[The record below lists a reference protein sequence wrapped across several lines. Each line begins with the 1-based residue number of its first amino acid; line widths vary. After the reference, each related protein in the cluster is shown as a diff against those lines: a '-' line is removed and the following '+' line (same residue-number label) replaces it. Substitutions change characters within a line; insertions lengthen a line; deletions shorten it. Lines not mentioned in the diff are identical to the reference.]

1 MAIDVNAQR
10 AVSTVR
16 KTLRKVSGNLPGLA
30 GIISGRGGD
39 SSDFAGLNRRAK
51 SPNLYAFPIDVTA
64 APGLGNHGH
73 YMIFY
78 INQQQNAKLKF
89 GQPES
94 GQSNMDKEQAT
105 RNIPIYIKEMLPNGG
120 GTDTKKSNELQKQ
133 VHADVKKDPDDPIAK
148 RQGKNAPPKKHHIGS
163 RKSGST
169 VFLKRP
175 PTTRLDTAIA
185 LYMPPQVQVSYK
197 AGYTDTPIG
206 AGTAAAMDVY
216 STIMAGRGTES
227 AIRTAIDRGGQAF
240 KEMIR
245 GGMTAAIGALPG
257 MEGATEAFEM
267 AQGFITSDRMELAF
281 KGVDKRAFSYT
292 FKMIPRN
299 AQEADEIRKIIFAFK
314 SNMLPE
320 FKDGVRNGREMI
332 MPNTFD
338 IEYMYNGKEND
349 YLHKIST
356 CVLEGLDVTQGG
368 SRYKT
373 FTANEQG
380 APPVETSITLN
391 FRELELITRER
402 VHEGF

>member
-1 MAIDVNAQR
+1 MAIDFSRSR
-10 AVSTVR
+10 AVSTVK

-30 GIISGRGGD
+30 GILSGRGGD
-39 SSDFAGLNRRAK
+39 NSDFSGLNRKAK
-51 SPNLYAFPIDVTA
+51 SPNMYSFPIDVTA

-78 INQQQNAKLKF
+78 VNQQSNAKLKF
-89 GQPES
+89 GEAES
-94 GQSNMDKEQAT
+94 GSAQMEREEKN
-105 RNIPIYIKEMLPNGG
+105 RNIPAYIKEMISDGSG
-120 GTDTKKSNELQKQ
+120 KTDTKQSNELQKQ
-133 VHADVKKDPDDPIAK
+133 VHSDMPVTAA
-148 RQGKNAPPKKHHIGS
+148 GGPPNRNTKPKA
-163 RKSGST
+163 SGST

-197 AGYTDTPIG
+197 SQYSDTPIG
-206 AGTAAAMDVY
+206 GGTAAAMDVY
-216 STIMAGRGTES
+216 SSVMAGRGTENAMKS
-227 AIRTAIDRGGQAF
+227 AINKGGQAF
-240 KEMIR
+240 KEGVKGTVLSMV
-245 GGMTAAIGALPG
+245 GALPG
-257 MEGATEAFEM
+257 MSGAREAFEI
-267 AQGFITSDRMELAF
+267 AEGYIQSDRMELAF
-281 KGVDKRAFSYT
+281 KGIDKRAFSYT

-299 AQEADEIRKIIFAFK
+299 DRESDEIRKIIFAFK

-356 CVLEGLDVTQGG
+356 CVLEDLQVTQGG

-373 FTANEQG
+373 FTAKDDG
-380 APPVETSITLN
+380 APPVETSITLS

>member
-1 MAIDVNAQR
+1 MAIDFSRSR
-10 AVSTVR
+10 AVSTVK

-30 GIISGRGGD
+30 GILSGRGGD
-39 SSDFAGLNRRAK
+39 NSDFSGLNRKAK
-51 SPNLYAFPIDVTA
+51 SPNMYSFPIDVTA

-78 INQQQNAKLKF
+78 VNQQSNAKLKF
-89 GQPES
+89 GEAES
-94 GQSNMDKEQAT
+94 GSAQMEREEKN
-105 RNIPIYIKEMLPNGG
+105 RNIPAYIKEMISDGSG
-120 GTDTKKSNELQKQ
+120 KTDTKQSNELQKQ
-133 VHADVKKDPDDPIAK
+133 VHSDMPVTAA
-148 RQGKNAPPKKHHIGS
+148 GGPPNRNIKPKA
-163 RKSGST
+163 SGST

-197 AGYTDTPIG
+197 SQYSDTPIG
-206 AGTAAAMDVY
+206 GGTAAAMDVY
-216 STIMAGRGTES
+216 SAVMAGRGIES
-227 AIRTAIDRGGQAF
+227 AMKTAINKGGQAL
-240 KEMIR
+240 KEGVKGQVLSMV
-245 GGMTAAIGALPG
+245 GAVMPG
-257 MEGATEAFEM
+257 MSGAREAFEI
-267 AQGFITSDRMELAF
+267 AEGYIQSDRMELAF
-281 KGVDKRAFSYT
+281 KGIDKRAFSYT

-299 AQEADEIRKIIFAFK
+299 DRESDEIRKIIFAFK
-314 SNMLPE
+314 ANMLPE

-356 CVLEGLDVTQGG
+356 CVLEDLQVTQGG

-373 FTANEQG
+373 FTAKDDG
-380 APPVETSITLN
+380 APPVETSITLS

>member
-1 MAIDVNAQR
+1 
-10 AVSTVR
+10 
-16 KTLRKVSGNLPGLA
+16 
-30 GIISGRGGD
+30 
-39 SSDFAGLNRRAK
+39 
-51 SPNLYAFPIDVTA
+51 
-64 APGLGNHGH
+64 
-73 YMIFY
+73 
-78 INQQQNAKLKF
+78 
-89 GQPES
+89 
-94 GQSNMDKEQAT
+94 
-105 RNIPIYIKEMLPNGG
+105 
-120 GTDTKKSNELQKQ
+120 
-133 VHADVKKDPDDPIAK
+133 
-148 RQGKNAPPKKHHIGS
+148 
-163 RKSGST
+163 
-169 VFLKRP
+169 
-175 PTTRLDTAIA
+175 
-185 LYMPPQVQVSYK
+185 
-197 AGYTDTPIG
+197 
-206 AGTAAAMDVY
+206 
-216 STIMAGRGTES
+216 
-227 AIRTAIDRGGQAF
+227 
-240 KEMIR
+240 
-245 GGMTAAIGALPG
+245 
-257 MEGATEAFEM
+257 
-267 AQGFITSDRMELAF
+267 MELAF

-320 FKDGVRNGREMI
+320 FKDGVRNGCEMI

>member
-1 MAIDVNAQR
+1 MAIDFSRSR
-10 AVSTVR
+10 AVSTLK

-39 SSDFAGLNRRAK
+39 NSDFSGLNRKAK
-51 SPNLYAFPIDVTA
+51 SPKMYAFPIDVTA

-78 INQQQNAKLKF
+78 VNQQSNAKLKF
-89 GQPES
+89 GTPES
-94 GQSNMDKEQAT
+94 GSAQMKREEKS
-105 RNIPIYIKEMLPNGG
+105 RNIPKYIKEMLPDGSG
-120 GTDTKKSNELQKQ
+120 KTDTKQSNEVQKQ
-133 VHADVKKDPDDPIAK
+133 VHADIPLAGGPPNRNTNIKPATGRVGAKKT
-148 RQGKNAPPKKHHIGS
+148 
-163 RKSGST
+163 SGST

-197 AGYTDTPIG
+197 SQYSDTPIG
-206 AGTAAAMDVY
+206 GGTAAAMDVY
-216 STIMAGRGTES
+216 SSVMAGRGAES
-227 AIRTAIDRGGQAF
+227 SMKTAINRGGQAL
-240 KEMIR
+240 KEGVKGTVLSMV
-245 GGMTAAIGALPG
+245 GALPG
-257 MEGATEAFEM
+257 MGGATEAFEI
-267 AQGFITSDRMELAF
+267 AQGFIQSDRMELAF
-281 KGVDKRAFSYT
+281 KGIDKRAFQYT

-299 AQEADEIRKIIFAFK
+299 DKESEEIRKIIFAFK

-356 CVLEGLDVTQGG
+356 CVLEDLQVSQGG

-373 FTANEQG
+373 FTAKEDG
-380 APPVETSITLN
+380 APPVETSITLS

>member
-1 MAIDVNAQR
+1 MAIDFSRSR
-10 AVSTVR
+10 AVSTVK

-30 GIISGRGGD
+30 GILSGRGGD
-39 SSDFAGLNRRAK
+39 NSDFSGLNRKAK
-51 SPNLYAFPIDVTA
+51 SPNMYSFPIDVTA

-78 INQQQNAKLKF
+78 VNQQSNAKLKF
-89 GQPES
+89 GEAES
-94 GQSNMDKEQAT
+94 GSAQMEREEKN
-105 RNIPIYIKEMLPNGG
+105 RNIPAYIKEMISDGSG
-120 GTDTKKSNELQKQ
+120 KTDTKQSNELQKQ
-133 VHADVKKDPDDPIAK
+133 VHSDMPVTAA
-148 RQGKNAPPKKHHIGS
+148 GGPPNRNIKPKA
-163 RKSGST
+163 SGST

-197 AGYTDTPIG
+197 SQYSDTPIG
-206 AGTAAAMDVY
+206 GGTAAAMDVY
-216 STIMAGRGTES
+216 SSVMAGRGTEN
-227 AIRTAIDRGGQAF
+227 AMKTAINKGGQAF
-240 KEMIR
+240 KEGVKGTVLSMV
-245 GGMTAAIGALPG
+245 GALPG
-257 MEGATEAFEM
+257 MSGAREAFEI
-267 AQGFITSDRMELAF
+267 AEGYIQSDRMELAF
-281 KGVDKRAFSYT
+281 KGIDKRAFSYT

-299 AQEADEIRKIIFAFK
+299 DRESDEIRKIIFAFK
-314 SNMLPE
+314 ANMLPE

-356 CVLEGLDVTQGG
+356 CVLEDLQVTQGG

-373 FTANEQG
+373 FTAKDDG
-380 APPVETSITLN
+380 APPVETSITLS

>member
-1 MAIDVNAQR
+1 MAIDFSRSR
-10 AVSTVR
+10 AVSTVK

-30 GIISGRGGD
+30 GILSGRGGD
-39 SSDFAGLNRRAK
+39 NSDFSGLNRKAK
-51 SPNLYAFPIDVTA
+51 SPNMYSFPIDVTA

-78 INQQQNAKLKF
+78 VNQQSNAKLKF
-89 GQPES
+89 GEAES
-94 GQSNMDKEQAT
+94 GSAQMEREEKN
-105 RNIPIYIKEMLPNGG
+105 RNIPAYIKEMISDGSG
-120 GTDTKKSNELQKQ
+120 KTDTKQSNELQKQ
-133 VHADVKKDPDDPIAK
+133 VHSDMPVTAA
-148 RQGKNAPPKKHHIGS
+148 GGPPNRNTKPKA
-163 RKSGST
+163 SGST

-197 AGYTDTPIG
+197 SQYSDTPIG
-206 AGTAAAMDVY
+206 GGTAAAMDVY
-216 STIMAGRGTES
+216 SAVMAGRGIES
-227 AIRTAIDRGGQAF
+227 AMKTAINKGGQAL
-240 KEMIR
+240 KEGVKGQVLSMV
-245 GGMTAAIGALPG
+245 GAVMPG
-257 MEGATEAFEM
+257 MSGAREAFEI
-267 AQGFITSDRMELAF
+267 AEGYIQSDRMELAF
-281 KGVDKRAFSYT
+281 KGIDKRAFSYT

-299 AQEADEIRKIIFAFK
+299 DRESDEIRKIIFAFK
-314 SNMLPE
+314 ANMLPE

-356 CVLEGLDVTQGG
+356 CVLEDLQVTQGG

-373 FTANEQG
+373 FTAKDDG
-380 APPVETSITLN
+380 APPVETSITLS

>member
-1 MAIDVNAQR
+1 MAIDFSRSR
-10 AVSTVR
+10 AVSTV
-16 KTLRKVSGNLPGLA
+16 KKKLRKVSGNLPGLA
-30 GIISGRGGD
+30 GILSGRGGD
-39 SSDFAGLNRRAK
+39 NSDFSGLNRKAK
-51 SPNLYAFPIDVTA
+51 SPNMYSFPIDVTA

-78 INQQQNAKLKF
+78 VNQQSNAKLKF
-89 GQPES
+89 GEAES
-94 GQSNMDKEQAT
+94 GSAQMEREEKN
-105 RNIPIYIKEMLPNGG
+105 RNIPAYIKEMISDGSG
-120 GTDTKKSNELQKQ
+120 KTDTKQSNELQKQ
-133 VHADVKKDPDDPIAK
+133 VHSDMPVTAA
-148 RQGKNAPPKKHHIGS
+148 GGPPNRNIKPKA
-163 RKSGST
+163 SGST

-197 AGYTDTPIG
+197 SQYSDTPIG
-206 AGTAAAMDVY
+206 GGTAAAMDVY
-216 STIMAGRGTES
+216 SSVMAGRGTEN
-227 AIRTAIDRGGQAF
+227 AMKTAINKGGQAF
-240 KEMIR
+240 KEGVKGTVLSMV
-245 GGMTAAIGALPG
+245 GALPG
-257 MEGATEAFEM
+257 MSGAREAFEI
-267 AQGFITSDRMELAF
+267 AEGYIQSDRMELAF
-281 KGVDKRAFSYT
+281 KGIDKRAFSYT

-299 AQEADEIRKIIFAFK
+299 DRESDEIRKIIFAFK

-356 CVLEGLDVTQGG
+356 CVLEDLQVTQGG

-373 FTANEQG
+373 FTAKDDG
-380 APPVETSITLN
+380 APPVETSITLS

>member
-1 MAIDVNAQR
+1 MAIDFSRSR
-10 AVSTVR
+10 AVSTVK

-30 GIISGRGGD
+30 GILSGRGGD
-39 SSDFAGLNRRAK
+39 NSDFSGLNRKAK
-51 SPNLYAFPIDVTA
+51 SPNMYSFPIDVTA

-78 INQQQNAKLKF
+78 VNQQSNAKLKF
-89 GQPES
+89 GEAES
-94 GQSNMDKEQAT
+94 GSAQMEREEKN
-105 RNIPIYIKEMLPNGG
+105 RNIPAYIKEMISDGSG
-120 GTDTKKSNELQKQ
+120 KTDTKQSNELQKQ
-133 VHADVKKDPDDPIAK
+133 VHSDMPVTAA
-148 RQGKNAPPKKHHIGS
+148 GGPPNRNTKPKA
-163 RKSGST
+163 SGST

-197 AGYTDTPIG
+197 SQYSDTPIG
-206 AGTAAAMDVY
+206 GGTAAAMDVY
-216 STIMAGRGTES
+216 SAVMAGRGIES
-227 AIRTAIDRGGQAF
+227 AMKTAINKGGQAL
-240 KEMIR
+240 KEGVKGTVLSMV
-245 GGMTAAIGALPG
+245 GALPG
-257 MEGATEAFEM
+257 MSGAREAFEI
-267 AQGFITSDRMELAF
+267 AEGYIQSDRMELAF
-281 KGVDKRAFSYT
+281 KGIDKRAFSYT

-299 AQEADEIRKIIFAFK
+299 DRESDEIRKIIFAFK

-356 CVLEGLDVTQGG
+356 CVLEDLQVTQGG

-373 FTANEQG
+373 FTAKDDG
-380 APPVETSITLN
+380 APPVETSITLS

>member
-1 MAIDVNAQR
+1 MAIDFSRSR
-10 AVSTVR
+10 AVSTVK

-30 GIISGRGGD
+30 GILSGRGGD
-39 SSDFAGLNRRAK
+39 NSDFSGLNRKAK
-51 SPNLYAFPIDVTA
+51 SPNMYSFPIDVTA

-78 INQQQNAKLKF
+78 VNQQSNAKLKF
-89 GQPES
+89 GEAES
-94 GQSNMDKEQAT
+94 GSAQMEREEKN
-105 RNIPIYIKEMLPNGG
+105 RNIPAYIKEMISDGSG
-120 GTDTKKSNELQKQ
+120 KTDTKQSNELQKQ
-133 VHADVKKDPDDPIAK
+133 VHSDMPVTAA
-148 RQGKNAPPKKHHIGS
+148 GGPPNRNTKPKA
-163 RKSGST
+163 SGST

-197 AGYTDTPIG
+197 SQYSDTPIG
-206 AGTAAAMDVY
+206 GGTAAAMDVY
-216 STIMAGRGTES
+216 SSVMAGRGTEN
-227 AIRTAIDRGGQAF
+227 AMKTAINKGGQAF
-240 KEMIR
+240 KEGVKGTVLSMV
-245 GGMTAAIGALPG
+245 GALPG
-257 MEGATEAFEM
+257 MSGAREAFEI
-267 AQGFITSDRMELAF
+267 AEGYIQSDRMELAF
-281 KGVDKRAFSYT
+281 KGIDKRAFSYT

-299 AQEADEIRKIIFAFK
+299 DRESDEIRKIIFAFK

-356 CVLEGLDVTQGG
+356 CVLEDLQVTQGG

-373 FTANEQG
+373 FTAEDDG
-380 APPVETSITLN
+380 APPVETSITLS

>member
-1 MAIDVNAQR
+1 MAIDFSRSR
-10 AVSTVR
+10 AVSTVK

-30 GIISGRGGD
+30 GILSGRGGD
-39 SSDFAGLNRRAK
+39 NSDFSGLNRKAK
-51 SPNLYAFPIDVTA
+51 SPNMYSFPIDVTA

-78 INQQQNAKLKF
+78 VNQQSNAKLKF
-89 GQPES
+89 GEAES
-94 GQSNMDKEQAT
+94 GSAQMEREEKN
-105 RNIPIYIKEMLPNGG
+105 RNIPAYIKEMISDGSG
-120 GTDTKKSNELQKQ
+120 KTDTKQSNELQKQ
-133 VHADVKKDPDDPIAK
+133 VHSDMPVTAA
-148 RQGKNAPPKKHHIGS
+148 GGPPNRNTKPKA
-163 RKSGST
+163 SGST

-197 AGYTDTPIG
+197 SQYSDTPIG
-206 AGTAAAMDVY
+206 GGVGAAMDVY
-216 STIMAGRGTES
+216 SAVMAGRGTEN
-227 AIRTAIDRGGQAF
+227 AMKVAVDKGGQAL
-240 KEMIR
+240 KEGIKGTTLSMV
-245 GGMTAAIGALPG
+245 GALPG
-257 MEGATEAFEM
+257 MSGAREAFEI
-267 AQGFITSDRMELAF
+267 AEGYIQSDRMELAF
-281 KGVDKRAFSYT
+281 KGIDKRSFSYT

-299 AQEADEIRKIIFAFK
+299 DRESDEIRKIIFAFK

-356 CVLEGLDVTQGG
+356 CVLEDLQVTQGG

-373 FTANEQG
+373 FTAKDDG
-380 APPVETSITLN
+380 APPVETSITLS

>member
-1 MAIDVNAQR
+1 MAIDFSRSR
-10 AVSTVR
+10 AVSTVK

-30 GIISGRGGD
+30 GILSGRGGD
-39 SSDFAGLNRRAK
+39 NSDFSGLNRKAK
-51 SPNLYAFPIDVTA
+51 SPNMYSFPIDVTA

-78 INQQQNAKLKF
+78 VNQQSNAKLKF
-89 GQPES
+89 GEAES
-94 GQSNMDKEQAT
+94 GSAQMEREEKN
-105 RNIPIYIKEMLPNGG
+105 RNIPAYIKEMISDGSG
-120 GTDTKKSNELQKQ
+120 KTDTKQSNELQKQ
-133 VHADVKKDPDDPIAK
+133 VHSDMPVTAA
-148 RQGKNAPPKKHHIGS
+148 GGPPNRNIKPKA
-163 RKSGST
+163 SGST

-197 AGYTDTPIG
+197 SQYSDTPIG
-206 AGTAAAMDVY
+206 GGVGAAMDVY
-216 STIMAGRGTES
+216 SAVMAGRGTEN
-227 AIRTAIDRGGQAF
+227 AMKVAVDKGGQAL
-240 KEMIR
+240 KEGIKGTTLSMV
-245 GGMTAAIGALPG
+245 GALPG
-257 MEGATEAFEM
+257 MSGAREAFEI
-267 AQGFITSDRMELAF
+267 AEGYIQSDRMELAF
-281 KGVDKRAFSYT
+281 KGIDKRAFSYT

-299 AQEADEIRKIIFAFK
+299 DRESDEIRKIIFAFK

-356 CVLEGLDVTQGG
+356 CVLEDLQVTQGG

-373 FTANEQG
+373 FTAKDDG
-380 APPVETSITLN
+380 APPVETSITLS

>member
-1 MAIDVNAQR
+1 MAIDFSRSR
-10 AVSTVR
+10 AVSTVK

-30 GIISGRGGD
+30 GILSGRGGD
-39 SSDFAGLNRRAK
+39 NSDFSGLNRKAK
-51 SPNLYAFPIDVTA
+51 SPNMYSFPIDVTA

-78 INQQQNAKLKF
+78 VNQQSNAKLKF
-89 GQPES
+89 GEAES
-94 GQSNMDKEQAT
+94 GSAQMEREEKN
-105 RNIPIYIKEMLPNGG
+105 RNIPAYIKEMLPDGSG
-120 GTDTKKSNELQKQ
+120 KTDTKQSNELQKQ
-133 VHADVKKDPDDPIAK
+133 VHSDMPVTAA
-148 RQGKNAPPKKHHIGS
+148 GGPPNRNIKPKA
-163 RKSGST
+163 SGST

-197 AGYTDTPIG
+197 SQYSDTPIG
-206 AGTAAAMDVY
+206 GGVGAAMDVY
-216 STIMAGRGTES
+216 SAVMAGRGTEN
-227 AIRTAIDRGGQAF
+227 AMKVAVDKGGQAL
-240 KEMIR
+240 KEGIKGTTLSMV
-245 GGMTAAIGALPG
+245 GALPG
-257 MEGATEAFEM
+257 MSGAREAFEI
-267 AQGFITSDRMELAF
+267 AEGYIQSDRMELAF
-281 KGVDKRAFSYT
+281 KGIDKRSFSYT

-299 AQEADEIRKIIFAFK
+299 DRESDEIRKIIFAFK

-356 CVLEGLDVTQGG
+356 CVLEDLQVTQGG

-373 FTANEQG
+373 FTAKDDG
-380 APPVETSITLN
+380 APPVETSITLS

>member
-1 MAIDVNAQR
+1 MAIDFSRSR
-10 AVSTVR
+10 AVSTVK

-39 SSDFAGLNRRAK
+39 SSDFAGLNRKAK
-51 SPNLYAFPIDVTA
+51 SPNMYSFPIDVTA

-78 INQQQNAKLKF
+78 VNQQSNAKLKF
-89 GQPES
+89 GEAES
-94 GQSNMDKEQAT
+94 GTAQMEREEKN
-105 RNIPIYIKEMLPNGG
+105 RNIPAYIKEMLPDGSG
-120 GTDTKKSNELQKQ
+120 KTDTKQSNELQKQ
-133 VHADVKKDPDDPIAK
+133 EHSDMPFAA
-148 RQGKNAPPKKHHIGS
+148 GPPNRNIKPKA
-163 RKSGST
+163 SGST

-197 AGYTDTPIG
+197 SQYSDTPIG
-206 AGTAAAMDVY
+206 GGVGAAMDVY
-216 STIMAGRGTES
+216 SAVMAGRGVEN
-227 AIRTAIDRGGQAF
+227 AMKVAVDRGGQAL
-240 KEMIR
+240 KEGIKGTTLSMV
-245 GGMTAAIGALPG
+245 GALPG
-257 MEGATEAFEM
+257 MSGAREAFEI
-267 AQGFITSDRMELAF
+267 AEGYIQSDRMELAF
-281 KGVDKRAFSYT
+281 KGIDKRAFSYT

-299 AQEADEIRKIIFAFK
+299 DRESDEIRKIIFAFK
-314 SNMLPE
+314 ANMLPE

-356 CVLEGLDVTQGG
+356 CVLEDLQVTQGG

-373 FTANEQG
+373 FTAKEDG
-380 APPVETSITLN
+380 APPVETSITLS

>member
-1 MAIDVNAQR
+1 MAIDFSRSR
-10 AVSTVR
+10 AVSTVK

-30 GIISGRGGD
+30 GILSGRGGD
-39 SSDFAGLNRRAK
+39 NSDFSGLNRKAK
-51 SPNLYAFPIDVTA
+51 SPNMYSFPIDVTA

-78 INQQQNAKLKF
+78 VNQQSNAKLKF
-89 GQPES
+89 GEAES
-94 GQSNMDKEQAT
+94 GSAQMEREEKN
-105 RNIPIYIKEMLPNGG
+105 RNIPAYIKEMISDGSG
-120 GTDTKKSNELQKQ
+120 KTDTKQSNELQKQ
-133 VHADVKKDPDDPIAK
+133 VHSDMPVTAA
-148 RQGKNAPPKKHHIGS
+148 GGPPNRNTKPKA
-163 RKSGST
+163 SGST

-197 AGYTDTPIG
+197 SQYSDTPIG
-206 AGTAAAMDVY
+206 GGTAAAMDVY
-216 STIMAGRGTES
+216 SSVMAGRGTEN
-227 AIRTAIDRGGQAF
+227 AMKTAVNKGGQAL
-240 KEMIR
+240 KEGVKGTMLS
-245 GGMTAAIGALPG
+245 AAGALPG
-257 MEGATEAFEM
+257 MSGARETFEIAEGYI
-267 AQGFITSDRMELAF
+267 QSDRMELAF
-281 KGVDKRAFSYT
+281 KGIDKRAFSYT

-299 AQEADEIRKIIFAFK
+299 DRESDEIRKIIFAFK
-314 SNMLPE
+314 ANMLPE

-356 CVLEGLDVTQGG
+356 CVLEDLQVTQGG

-373 FTANEQG
+373 FTAKDDG
-380 APPVETSITLN
+380 APPVETSITLS

>member
-1 MAIDVNAQR
+1 MAIDFSRSR
-10 AVSTVR
+10 AVSTVK

-39 SSDFAGLNRRAK
+39 NSDFSGLNRKAK
-51 SPNLYAFPIDVTA
+51 SPNMYSFPIDVTA

-78 INQQQNAKLKF
+78 VNQQSNAKLKF
-89 GQPES
+89 GEAES
-94 GQSNMDKEQAT
+94 GSAQMEREEKN
-105 RNIPIYIKEMLPNGG
+105 RNIPAYIKEMISDGSG
-120 GTDTKKSNELQKQ
+120 KTDTKQSNELQKQ
-133 VHADVKKDPDDPIAK
+133 VHSDMPITAT
-148 RQGKNAPPKKHHIGS
+148 GGPPNRNIKPKA
-163 RKSGST
+163 SGST

-197 AGYTDTPIG
+197 SQYSDTPIG
-206 AGTAAAMDVY
+206 GGVGAAMDVY
-216 STIMAGRGTES
+216 SAVMAGRGTEN
-227 AIRTAIDRGGQAF
+227 AMKVAVDKGGQAL
-240 KEMIR
+240 KEGIKGTTLSMV
-245 GGMTAAIGALPG
+245 GALPG
-257 MEGATEAFEM
+257 MSGAREAFEI
-267 AQGFITSDRMELAF
+267 AEGYIQSDRMELAF
-281 KGVDKRAFSYT
+281 KGIDKRAFSYT

-299 AQEADEIRKIIFAFK
+299 DRESDEIRKIIFAFK

-356 CVLEGLDVTQGG
+356 CVLEDLQVTQGG

-373 FTANEQG
+373 FTAKDDG
-380 APPVETSITLN
+380 APPVETSITLS

>member
-1 MAIDVNAQR
+1 MAIDFSRSR
-10 AVSTVR
+10 AVSTVK

-30 GIISGRGGD
+30 GILSGRGGD
-39 SSDFAGLNRRAK
+39 NSDFSGLNRKAK
-51 SPNLYAFPIDVTA
+51 SPNMYSFPIDVTA

-78 INQQQNAKLKF
+78 VNQQSNAKLKF
-89 GQPES
+89 GEAES
-94 GQSNMDKEQAT
+94 GSAQMEREEKN
-105 RNIPIYIKEMLPNGG
+105 RNIPAYIKEMISDGSG
-120 GTDTKKSNELQKQ
+120 KTDTKQSNELQKQ
-133 VHADVKKDPDDPIAK
+133 VHSDMPVTAA
-148 RQGKNAPPKKHHIGS
+148 GGPPNRNIKPKA
-163 RKSGST
+163 SGST

-197 AGYTDTPIG
+197 SQYSDTPIG
-206 AGTAAAMDVY
+206 GGVGAAMDVY
-216 STIMAGRGTES
+216 SAVMAGRGTEN
-227 AIRTAIDRGGQAF
+227 AMKVAVDKGGQAL
-240 KEMIR
+240 KEGIKGTTLSMV
-245 GGMTAAIGALPG
+245 GALPG
-257 MEGATEAFEM
+257 MSGAREAFEI
-267 AQGFITSDRMELAF
+267 AEGYIQSDRMELAF
-281 KGVDKRAFSYT
+281 KGIDKRSFSYT

-299 AQEADEIRKIIFAFK
+299 DRESDEIRKIIFAFK

-356 CVLEGLDVTQGG
+356 CVLEDLQVTQGG

-373 FTANEQG
+373 FTAKDDG
-380 APPVETSITLN
+380 APPVETSITLS